1 MTIVPSLR
9 NVVAASV
16 VAAAFGLAPVGA
28 QAQQYPTQD
37 VRFICAF
44 PPGSGAD
51 VLVRYFAEKVR
62 GISGK
67 TIIVENKSGAAGLI
81 ATEYAFRAKPDGHT
95 IFVHAGSAV
104 ANVPALYKKP
114 PIDVSKTV
122 QIAATIN
129 RQPFMIVVDTKSPYK
144 TLAELTEAMKKK
156 GDKASY
162 GVAATTGTVMA
173 EIYKARTGIRAVEV
187 NYKTASD
194 SLNDQLSG
202 KLDFGAHDPV
212 YSLAQSR
219 ENRLRILGVSTGTR
233 LEANPNMPTMSEQGV
248 EMDLTGWWAAMVP
261 VGTPKAA
268 IDVIHGWFVKAVSD
282 PETKKFLNSFGG
294 DPLIETPEVAQRRFL
309 KDIDKWKEYVKL
321 AKIEPQS

>member
-1 MTIVPSLR
+1 
-9 NVVAASV
+9 
-16 VAAAFGLAPVGA
+16 
-28 QAQQYPTQD
+28 
-37 VRFICAF
+37 
-44 PPGSGAD
+44 
-51 VLVRYFAEKVR
+51 
-62 GISGK
+62 
-67 TIIVENKSGAAGLI
+67 
-81 ATEYAFRAKPDGHT
+81 
-95 IFVHAGSAV
+95 
-104 ANVPALYKKP
+104 
-114 PIDVSKTV
+114 
-122 QIAATIN
+122 
-129 RQPFMIVVDTKSPYK
+129 MIVVDTKSPYK